1 MICSSS
7 NRKEIGMLRKLT
19 RRSAMLVGA
28 ALVAGLAT
36 GAMAQDKPVL
46 KFAAVF
52 GESDVR
58 SEAFRMLGKALA
70 DDFTFQ
76 PHFASTLFKQ
86 GTELVALQRGNL
98 ETGIVAPQDVA
109 KQVPEWSI
117 LTAAYL
123 FRDTDHLKKFFES
136 DAGKEMRQMAEK
148 KLGIQIIAPVYY
160 GSRQVNLKP
169 DKKIMTPA
177 DLAGIK
183 MRMPGGDAWQFLGK
197 ALGANPTPMAYTE
210 VYTGLQTGAI
220 DGQDNPLPND
230 YNMKFYEV
238 TTQIVLTSHLL
249 AFDLFCVSNETWNDL
264 SDAQRNKLVTE
275 AKKAI
280 DWSTQKHLDD
290 EARLVEFFKK
300 EGLKVYEPNKDAF
313 RDYAQ
318 KMYLESEWAKQW
330 PEGMLD
336 KINAL

>member
-1 MICSSS
+1 
-7 NRKEIGMLRKLT
+7 MLRKLT

-28 ALVAGLAT
+28 ALVAGLTT
-36 GAMAQDKPVL
+36 GALAQDKPVL

-58 SEAFRMLGKALA
+58 ADAFRMLGKALA
-70 DDFTFQ
+70 DDFVFE

-117 LTAAYL
+117 LTSAYL
-123 FRDTDHLKKFFES
+123 FRDAAHLKKFFDS
-136 DAGKEMRQMAEK
+136 DAGKEMKKMAED
-148 KLGIQIIAPVYY
+148 KLGIHIVAPVYY

-177 DLAGIK
+177 DMAGIK
-183 MRMPGGDAWQFLGK
+183 LRMPGGDAWQFLGK
-197 ALGANPTPMAYTE
+197 SIGANPTPMAYTE

-238 TTQIVLTSHLL
+238 TSQIVLTSHLI
-249 AFDLFCVSNETWNDL
+249 AFDLFAVSNKTWNAL
-264 SDAQRNKLVTE
+264 NDAQKTKLETE

-280 DWSTQKHLDD
+280 DWSTQKHLDE
-290 EARLVEFFKK
+290 EARLVQFFKDK
-300 EGLKVYEPNKDAF
+300 GLKVYTPNQDAF
-313 RDYAQ
+313 REYAQ
-318 KMYLESEWAKQW
+318 KMYLESDWAKHW
-330 PEGMLD
+330 PKGMLD